1 VRVRVVGEGKG
12 RRSGVPGVRRG
23 EEEEVEVEVEVAVE
37 REEEEEGRTAEK
49 KQVEVEEGLLLLLF
63 SVEVVEEEVR
73 RGVELGVGVG

>member
-1 VRVRVVGEGKG
+1 MRVRVVGEGKG

-23 EEEEVEVEVEVAVE
+23 EEEEVEVEVEVE